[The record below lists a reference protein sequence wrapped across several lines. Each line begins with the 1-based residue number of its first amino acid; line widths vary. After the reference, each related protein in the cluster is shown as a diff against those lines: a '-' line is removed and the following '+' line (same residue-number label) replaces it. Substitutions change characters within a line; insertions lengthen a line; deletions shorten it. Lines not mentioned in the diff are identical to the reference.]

1 MNVFPIF
8 VEMELEPCNLFNAPY
23 FFEISHVMIFSY
35 TWEMKSLAYKKYV
48 NNPFN
53 LNKINL
59 QQYSH

>member
-1 MNVFPIF
+1 MQFIQCTF
-8 VEMELEPCNLFNAPY
+8 
-23 FFEISHVMIFSY
+23 FFEIPHVMIFSY

-53 LNKINL
+53 LNKISL